1 MLSFKSMTTRLAF
14 LIVILAPTLAATQQS
29 SSKVTLE
36 GQLVCSLCWFEAD
49 RKTTPYGTE
58 ADLQC
63 AAECAEKDI
72 PPALAVKDGDNYKLY
87 IIESGKLKKRPVDWA
102 ESLGKQLRVIGSV
115 RRHDDKLYLATDSF
129 SVIASSALSQAQAAV
144 IGTDA
149 ELALKDLFGVDQK
162 LSSYRGRI
170 VILNFWATWCVPC
183 KTELPDLVAVQ
194 NEYAALGVQVIGA
207 SADSFADREKVLNFI
222 RETRINF
229 PIWLGLNTNEMKRF
243 GVGPAL
249 PATLIINREGKIDT
263 VYPGV
268 IKRVE
273 VQKRIESMLQS
284 DAAAAKLIEPGDK
297 RASDASLVPS

>member
-1 MLSFKSMTTRLAF
+1 MIIRLLSIAIFVF
-14 LIVILAPTLAATQQS
+14 IFPTLAAAQKASAT
-29 SSKVTLE
+29 VTLE

-72 PPALAVKDGDNYKLY
+72 PPALAVKDGDDYKLY

-102 ESLGKQLRVIGSV
+102 GSLGQQLRVTGSV
-115 RRHDDKLYLATDSF
+115 RRNDKKLYLSTDSF
-129 SVIASSALSQAQAAV
+129 TVIASSALSKAQAAV

-149 ELALKDLFGVDQK
+149 ELSLKDLFGVDQK
-162 LSSYRGRI
+162 VSSYRGRI

-183 KTELPDLVAVQ
+183 KAELPDLVAVQ

-207 SADSFADREKVLNFI
+207 SADSFTDREKVLKFV
-222 RETRINF
+222 RDTRINF
-229 PIWLGLNTNEMKRF
+229 PIWLGLNTDEMKRF

-273 VQKRIESMLQS
+273 LQKRIDAMLQS
-284 DAAAAKLIEPGDK
+284 DAAAAKLIESEVN
-297 RASDASLVPS
+297 RASDVSLVPS